1 MGHKMNQPVANA
13 RQRRS
18 NEAHLFPIGI
28 QNHDEHEF
36 TGINMALPHGVYEDV
51 VSAIGHTPLVRLNKV
66 TADLSGSEVWAK
78 LERCSP
84 GGSIKDRIGLSM
96 ILEAEQK
103 GWLKPG
109 GTIVEGTSGNTG
121 IGLAM
126 VAAQRGYK
134 CVFTMPDKM
143 AKEKIDLLRAMGA
156 RVEVCPTAVEKEDPR
171 SYYMVAERLSKEI
184 EGAWYPD
191 QYSNQSNPKA
201 HIHSTGP
208 ELWQQTQGDMTH
220 FVATMGT
227 GGTITGCGTYLKSQA
242 QEHGKEAARIV
253 GVDAEGS
260 ILKEWFE
267 DGTMGVPHG
276 YKVEGFGE
284 DFIPPATDFSVIDEI
299 RMVDDEMC
307 FRMARR
313 LAKQEGLFCGGSCG
327 GALKIALD
335 IAAEYDKAGKKAKI
349 VVILPDAGNP
359 YLGKVYNDDWLRDNG
374 FDVDGWAW

>member
-1 MGHKMNQPVANA
+1 
-13 RQRRS
+13 
-18 NEAHLFPIGI
+18 
-28 QNHDEHEF
+28 
-36 TGINMALPHGVYEDV
+36 
-51 VSAIGHTPLVRLNKV
+51 
-66 TADLSGSEVWAK
+66 
-78 LERCSP
+78 
-84 GGSIKDRIGLSM
+84 M
-96 ILEAEQK
+96 ILEAEEK
-103 GWLKPG
+103 GWLQPG

-208 ELWQQTQGDMTH
+208 EIWQQTQGDITH
-220 FVATMGT
+220 FIATMGT
-227 GGTITGCGTYLKSQA
+227 GGTITGCGKSLQDLA
-242 QEHGKEAARIV
+242 EKEGKEAPKII

-260 ILKEWFE
+260 ILKEWF
-267 DGTMGVPHG
+267 DHGTMGVPHG

-284 DFIPPATDFSVIDEI
+284 DFIPLATDFTIIDEV
-299 RMVDDEMC
+299 RMVDDEIC

-335 IAAEYDKAGKKAKI
+335 IAAEHDKLGIKAKI
-349 VVILPDAGNP
+349 VVILPDAGNS

-374 FDVDGWAW
+374 FDVDEWKW

>member
-1 MGHKMNQPVANA
+1 MNQPVANA

-327 GALKIALD
+327 GALKVALD

>member
-1 MGHKMNQPVANA
+1 MGLGK
-13 RQRRS
+13 
-18 NEAHLFPIGI
+18 
-28 QNHDEHEF
+28 
-36 TGINMALPHGVYEDV
+36 GVFEDV
-51 VSAIGHTPLVRLNKV
+51 VSAIGHTPLIRLNRV
-66 TADLSGSEVWAK
+66 TEDLGTSEIWVK

-84 GGSIKDRIGLSM
+84 GGSIKDRIGLAM
-96 ILEAEQK
+96 VLEAEEK
-103 GWLKPG
+103 GWIEKG
-109 GTIVEGTSGNTG
+109 GTIIEATSGNTG

-134 CVFTMPDKM
+134 CIFTMPDKM
-143 AKEKIDLLRAMGA
+143 SKEKIDLLRAIGA

-201 HIHSTGP
+201 HIISTGP
-208 ELWQQTQGDMTH
+208 EIWEQTQGKLTH
-220 FVATMGT
+220 FIATMGT
-227 GGTITGCGTYLKSQA
+227 GGTITGCAKSLIKQA
-242 QEHGKEAARIV
+242 ETDKKPSPRIV
-253 GVDAEGS
+253 GVDAKGS
-260 ILKEWFE
+260 ILKQWFE
-267 DGTMGVPHG
+267 QGTLGEPKQ

-299 RMVDDEMC
+299 RMVDDEDC
-307 FRMARR
+307 FRMTRR

-335 IAAEYDKAGKKAKI
+335 IAMECDAREEAAKI

-359 YLGKVYNDDWLRDNG
+359 YLGKVYNDDWLRENG
-374 FDVDGWAW
+374 FDVDSWEW